1 MLLSVKNLST
11 EFPVKK
17 GIVRAV
23 EDVSFDVDQ
32 GEILAIVGESG
43 SGKSVT
49 SLSIMGLLAEPGHVA
64 GGSLEFEGKD
74 LATLSEKQYRELR
87 GNDMAMIFQ
96 EPMTSL
102 NPVYR
107 VGNQI
112 VEAIRT
118 HEKVSK
124 AEAKDRAVDL
134 LRKVGIPSP
143 EARINDY
150 PHQMSGG
157 MRQRVMIAMALA
169 CNPKLLIA
177 DEPTTALDV
186 TIQAQILDLLGRLR
200 DDTGMAVLLITH
212 DLGVVSETAD
222 RVVVMYCGQVVE
234 EAEVRTLFDHPMH
247 PYTLGLLKSIPRL
260 EDDDS
265 KRLYMIKGMVPNP
278 LEMPPGCH
286 FSDRCDSC
294 MDICRTKVPELVD
307 VDGHKVRCFL
317 YESADGEV
325 KSEEAIARA
334 EAEALADVEAAREV
348 ETAEALLSAEDLREA
363 EIENTASN
371 ATASAQAGAVELDIL
386 LDVQHL
392 TKRFAADTNFFG
404 KATSYVQAVD
414 DVSFQIRKGEAFGLV
429 GESGCGKT
437 TVGKM
442 LVNLLKPTS
451 GKIVFDGKELTAM
464 KPAERKQYCKDI
476 QLIFQDPYASLNP
489 RMRIGDIIAEP
500 IITNNILPKDQVE
513 DRVNELLERV
523 GLANYMRNR
532 YPHEFS
538 GGQRQRVGIARALA
552 VNPKLIVCDEPVSA
566 LDVSIQAQVLN
577 LLDELKEQFGLTYLF
592 IAHGLNVVKHVSDRV
607 GVMYLGKMMEIAPK
621 KALYADPLS
630 PYTQALLSAIP
641 SVDPA
646 AKKERIILEGDV
658 PSPIDPPPGCRF
670 ASRCFAKVNGC
681 DEVMPPLVEVKP
693 DHCVACHRYDK
704 GGPGTAV
711 I

>member
-186 TIQAQILDLLGRLR
+186 TIQAQILDLLRRLR

-307 VDGHKVRCFL
+307 IDGHKVRCFL

-348 ETAEALLSAEDLREA
+348 ETAEALLAAEDLREA
-363 EIENTASN
+363 EIE
-371 ATASAQAGAVELDIL
+371 EI
-386 LDVQHL
+386 
-392 TKRFAADTNFFG
+392 
-404 KATSYVQAVD
+404 
-414 DVSFQIRKGEAFGLV
+414 E
-429 GESGCGKT
+429 
-437 TVGKM
+437 
-442 LVNLLKPTS
+442 
-451 GKIVFDGKELTAM
+451 KE
-464 KPAERKQYCKDI
+464 E
-476 QLIFQDPYASLNP
+476 
-489 RMRIGDIIAEP
+489 E
-500 IITNNILPKDQVE
+500 
-513 DRVNELLERV
+513 
-523 GLANYMRNR
+523 
-532 YPHEFS
+532 
-538 GGQRQRVGIARALA
+538 
-552 VNPKLIVCDEPVSA
+552 
-566 LDVSIQAQVLN
+566 
-577 LLDELKEQFGLTYLF
+577 
-592 IAHGLNVVKHVSDRV
+592 
-607 GVMYLGKMMEIAPK
+607 
-621 KALYADPLS
+621 
-630 PYTQALLSAIP
+630 
-641 SVDPA
+641 
-646 AKKERIILEGDV
+646 
-658 PSPIDPPPGCRF
+658 
-670 ASRCFAKVNGC
+670 ASR
-681 DEVMPPLVEVKP
+681 
-693 DHCVACHRYDK
+693 
-704 GGPGTAV
+704 
-711 I
+711 

>member
-186 TIQAQILDLLGRLR
+186 TIQAQILDLLRRLR

-325 KSEEAIARA
+325 KSEEAITRA

-348 ETAEALLSAEDLREA
+348 ETAEALLAAEDLREA
-363 EIENTASN
+363 EIE
-371 ATASAQAGAVELDIL
+371 EI
-386 LDVQHL
+386 
-392 TKRFAADTNFFG
+392 
-404 KATSYVQAVD
+404 
-414 DVSFQIRKGEAFGLV
+414 E
-429 GESGCGKT
+429 
-437 TVGKM
+437 
-442 LVNLLKPTS
+442 
-451 GKIVFDGKELTAM
+451 KE
-464 KPAERKQYCKDI
+464 E
-476 QLIFQDPYASLNP
+476 
-489 RMRIGDIIAEP
+489 E
-500 IITNNILPKDQVE
+500 
-513 DRVNELLERV
+513 
-523 GLANYMRNR
+523 
-532 YPHEFS
+532 
-538 GGQRQRVGIARALA
+538 
-552 VNPKLIVCDEPVSA
+552 
-566 LDVSIQAQVLN
+566 
-577 LLDELKEQFGLTYLF
+577 
-592 IAHGLNVVKHVSDRV
+592 
-607 GVMYLGKMMEIAPK
+607 
-621 KALYADPLS
+621 
-630 PYTQALLSAIP
+630 
-641 SVDPA
+641 
-646 AKKERIILEGDV
+646 
-658 PSPIDPPPGCRF
+658 
-670 ASRCFAKVNGC
+670 ASR
-681 DEVMPPLVEVKP
+681 
-693 DHCVACHRYDK
+693 
-704 GGPGTAV
+704 
-711 I
+711 

>member
-186 TIQAQILDLLGRLR
+186 TIQEQILDLLRRLR

-294 MDICRTKVPELVD
+294 MDVCRTKVPELVD

-348 ETAEALLSAEDLREA
+348 ETAEALLAAEDLREA
-363 EIENTASN
+363 EIE
-371 ATASAQAGAVELDIL
+371 EI
-386 LDVQHL
+386 
-392 TKRFAADTNFFG
+392 
-404 KATSYVQAVD
+404 
-414 DVSFQIRKGEAFGLV
+414 E
-429 GESGCGKT
+429 
-437 TVGKM
+437 
-442 LVNLLKPTS
+442 
-451 GKIVFDGKELTAM
+451 KE
-464 KPAERKQYCKDI
+464 E
-476 QLIFQDPYASLNP
+476 
-489 RMRIGDIIAEP
+489 E
-500 IITNNILPKDQVE
+500 
-513 DRVNELLERV
+513 
-523 GLANYMRNR
+523 
-532 YPHEFS
+532 
-538 GGQRQRVGIARALA
+538 
-552 VNPKLIVCDEPVSA
+552 
-566 LDVSIQAQVLN
+566 
-577 LLDELKEQFGLTYLF
+577 
-592 IAHGLNVVKHVSDRV
+592 
-607 GVMYLGKMMEIAPK
+607 
-621 KALYADPLS
+621 
-630 PYTQALLSAIP
+630 
-641 SVDPA
+641 
-646 AKKERIILEGDV
+646 
-658 PSPIDPPPGCRF
+658 
-670 ASRCFAKVNGC
+670 ASR
-681 DEVMPPLVEVKP
+681 
-693 DHCVACHRYDK
+693 
-704 GGPGTAV
+704 
-711 I
+711 

>member
-23 EDVSFDVDQ
+23 EDVSFDVDA

-49 SLSIMGLLAEPGHVA
+49 SLSVMGLLAEPGHVA
-64 GGSLEFEGKD
+64 GGSMEFEGKD

-124 AEAKDRAVDL
+124 AEAKARAVDL

-186 TIQAQILDLLGRLR
+186 TIQAQILDLLRRLR

-260 EDDDS
+260 EDDDT

-294 MDICRTKVPELVD
+294 MDICRTKVPDLVD
-307 VDGHKVRCFL
+307 LDGHKVRCFL
-317 YESADGEV
+317 YENADGDAL
-325 KSEEAIARA
+325 SAAAIAQG
-334 EAEALADVEAAREV
+334 EAEALADVEAAREM
-348 ETAEALLSAEDLREA
+348 ETAEALLAAEELREA
-363 EIENTASN
+363 ELEEQ
-371 ATASAQAGAVELDIL
+371 ATEE
-386 LDVQHL
+386 
-392 TKRFAADTNFFG
+392 
-404 KATSYVQAVD
+404 
-414 DVSFQIRKGEAFGLV
+414 EA
-429 GESGCGKT
+429 
-437 TVGKM
+437 
-442 LVNLLKPTS
+442 
-451 GKIVFDGKELTAM
+451 
-464 KPAERKQYCKDI
+464 
-476 QLIFQDPYASLNP
+476 
-489 RMRIGDIIAEP
+489 
-500 IITNNILPKDQVE
+500 
-513 DRVNELLERV
+513 
-523 GLANYMRNR
+523 NR
-532 YPHEFS
+532 
-538 GGQRQRVGIARALA
+538 
-552 VNPKLIVCDEPVSA
+552 
-566 LDVSIQAQVLN
+566 
-577 LLDELKEQFGLTYLF
+577 
-592 IAHGLNVVKHVSDRV
+592 
-607 GVMYLGKMMEIAPK
+607 
-621 KALYADPLS
+621 
-630 PYTQALLSAIP
+630 
-641 SVDPA
+641 
-646 AKKERIILEGDV
+646 
-658 PSPIDPPPGCRF
+658 
-670 ASRCFAKVNGC
+670 
-681 DEVMPPLVEVKP
+681 
-693 DHCVACHRYDK
+693 
-704 GGPGTAV
+704 
-711 I
+711 

>member
-134 LRKVGIPSP
+134 LRKVGIPSS

-157 MRQRVMIAMALA
+157 MRQRVMIAMALS

-186 TIQAQILDLLGRLR
+186 TIQAQILDLLRRLR

-348 ETAEALLSAEDLREA
+348 ETAEALLAAEDLREA
-363 EIENTASN
+363 EIE
-371 ATASAQAGAVELDIL
+371 EI
-386 LDVQHL
+386 
-392 TKRFAADTNFFG
+392 
-404 KATSYVQAVD
+404 
-414 DVSFQIRKGEAFGLV
+414 E
-429 GESGCGKT
+429 
-437 TVGKM
+437 
-442 LVNLLKPTS
+442 
-451 GKIVFDGKELTAM
+451 KE
-464 KPAERKQYCKDI
+464 E
-476 QLIFQDPYASLNP
+476 
-489 RMRIGDIIAEP
+489 E
-500 IITNNILPKDQVE
+500 
-513 DRVNELLERV
+513 
-523 GLANYMRNR
+523 
-532 YPHEFS
+532 
-538 GGQRQRVGIARALA
+538 
-552 VNPKLIVCDEPVSA
+552 
-566 LDVSIQAQVLN
+566 
-577 LLDELKEQFGLTYLF
+577 
-592 IAHGLNVVKHVSDRV
+592 
-607 GVMYLGKMMEIAPK
+607 
-621 KALYADPLS
+621 
-630 PYTQALLSAIP
+630 
-641 SVDPA
+641 
-646 AKKERIILEGDV
+646 
-658 PSPIDPPPGCRF
+658 
-670 ASRCFAKVNGC
+670 ASR
-681 DEVMPPLVEVKP
+681 
-693 DHCVACHRYDK
+693 
-704 GGPGTAV
+704 
-711 I
+711 

>member
-32 GEILAIVGESG
+32 GQILAIVGESG

-64 GGSLEFEGKD
+64 GGSMEFEGKD

-124 AEAKDRAVDL
+124 AEAKARAVDL

-169 CNPKLLIA
+169 CDPDILIA

-186 TIQAQILDLLGRLR
+186 TIQAQILDLLRRLR

-348 ETAEALLSAEDLREA
+348 ETAEALLAAEDLREA
-363 EIENTASN
+363 EIE
-371 ATASAQAGAVELDIL
+371 EI
-386 LDVQHL
+386 
-392 TKRFAADTNFFG
+392 
-404 KATSYVQAVD
+404 
-414 DVSFQIRKGEAFGLV
+414 E
-429 GESGCGKT
+429 
-437 TVGKM
+437 
-442 LVNLLKPTS
+442 
-451 GKIVFDGKELTAM
+451 KE
-464 KPAERKQYCKDI
+464 E
-476 QLIFQDPYASLNP
+476 
-489 RMRIGDIIAEP
+489 E
-500 IITNNILPKDQVE
+500 
-513 DRVNELLERV
+513 
-523 GLANYMRNR
+523 
-532 YPHEFS
+532 
-538 GGQRQRVGIARALA
+538 
-552 VNPKLIVCDEPVSA
+552 
-566 LDVSIQAQVLN
+566 
-577 LLDELKEQFGLTYLF
+577 
-592 IAHGLNVVKHVSDRV
+592 
-607 GVMYLGKMMEIAPK
+607 
-621 KALYADPLS
+621 
-630 PYTQALLSAIP
+630 
-641 SVDPA
+641 
-646 AKKERIILEGDV
+646 
-658 PSPIDPPPGCRF
+658 
-670 ASRCFAKVNGC
+670 ASR
-681 DEVMPPLVEVKP
+681 
-693 DHCVACHRYDK
+693 
-704 GGPGTAV
+704 
-711 I
+711 

>member
-49 SLSIMGLLAEPGHVA
+49 SLSVMGLLAEPGHVA
-64 GGSLEFEGKD
+64 GGSMEFEGKD
-74 LATLSEKQYRELR
+74 LVTLSEREYRELR

-107 VGNQI
+107 VGKQI

-118 HEKVSK
+118 HENVSK
-124 AEAKDRAVDL
+124 KEARERAIDM

-143 EARINDY
+143 EKRIDDY

-157 MRQRVMIAMALA
+157 MRQRVMIAMALS

-186 TIQAQILDLLGRLR
+186 TIQAQILDLLRRLR
-200 DDTGMAVLLITH
+200 DDTGRAVLLITH

-294 MDICRTKVPELVD
+294 MDICREKIPDLVD
-307 VDGHKVRCFL
+307 VGGHKVRCFL
-317 YESADGEV
+317 YENAEGQAKSAA
-325 KSEEAIARA
+325 AIAEG
-334 EAEALADVEAAREV
+334 EAEAHADAEAARNV
-348 ETAEALLSAEDLREA
+348 ETAEALLAGEEIREA
-363 EIENTASN
+363 ELEELEKSEE
-371 ATASAQAGAVELDIL
+371 AG
-386 LDVQHL
+386 
-392 TKRFAADTNFFG
+392 R
-404 KATSYVQAVD
+404 
-414 DVSFQIRKGEAFGLV
+414 
-429 GESGCGKT
+429 
-437 TVGKM
+437 
-442 LVNLLKPTS
+442 
-451 GKIVFDGKELTAM
+451 
-464 KPAERKQYCKDI
+464 
-476 QLIFQDPYASLNP
+476 
-489 RMRIGDIIAEP
+489 
-500 IITNNILPKDQVE
+500 
-513 DRVNELLERV
+513 
-523 GLANYMRNR
+523 
-532 YPHEFS
+532 
-538 GGQRQRVGIARALA
+538 
-552 VNPKLIVCDEPVSA
+552 
-566 LDVSIQAQVLN
+566 
-577 LLDELKEQFGLTYLF
+577 
-592 IAHGLNVVKHVSDRV
+592 
-607 GVMYLGKMMEIAPK
+607 
-621 KALYADPLS
+621 
-630 PYTQALLSAIP
+630 
-641 SVDPA
+641 
-646 AKKERIILEGDV
+646 
-658 PSPIDPPPGCRF
+658 
-670 ASRCFAKVNGC
+670 
-681 DEVMPPLVEVKP
+681 
-693 DHCVACHRYDK
+693 
-704 GGPGTAV
+704 
-711 I
+711 

>member
-124 AEAKDRAVDL
+124 AEAKDRAADL

-186 TIQAQILDLLGRLR
+186 TIQAQILDLLRRLR

-294 MDICRTKVPELVD
+294 MDVCRTKVPELVD

-348 ETAEALLSAEDLREA
+348 ETAEALLAAEDLREA
-363 EIENTASN
+363 EIE
-371 ATASAQAGAVELDIL
+371 EI
-386 LDVQHL
+386 
-392 TKRFAADTNFFG
+392 
-404 KATSYVQAVD
+404 
-414 DVSFQIRKGEAFGLV
+414 E
-429 GESGCGKT
+429 
-437 TVGKM
+437 
-442 LVNLLKPTS
+442 
-451 GKIVFDGKELTAM
+451 KE
-464 KPAERKQYCKDI
+464 E
-476 QLIFQDPYASLNP
+476 
-489 RMRIGDIIAEP
+489 E
-500 IITNNILPKDQVE
+500 
-513 DRVNELLERV
+513 
-523 GLANYMRNR
+523 
-532 YPHEFS
+532 
-538 GGQRQRVGIARALA
+538 
-552 VNPKLIVCDEPVSA
+552 
-566 LDVSIQAQVLN
+566 
-577 LLDELKEQFGLTYLF
+577 
-592 IAHGLNVVKHVSDRV
+592 
-607 GVMYLGKMMEIAPK
+607 
-621 KALYADPLS
+621 
-630 PYTQALLSAIP
+630 
-641 SVDPA
+641 
-646 AKKERIILEGDV
+646 
-658 PSPIDPPPGCRF
+658 
-670 ASRCFAKVNGC
+670 ASR
-681 DEVMPPLVEVKP
+681 
-693 DHCVACHRYDK
+693 
-704 GGPGTAV
+704 
-711 I
+711 

>member
-64 GGSLEFEGKD
+64 GGSLEFEGND

-186 TIQAQILDLLGRLR
+186 TIQAQILDLLRRLR

-348 ETAEALLSAEDLREA
+348 ETAEALLAAEDLREA
-363 EIENTASN
+363 EIE
-371 ATASAQAGAVELDIL
+371 EI
-386 LDVQHL
+386 
-392 TKRFAADTNFFG
+392 
-404 KATSYVQAVD
+404 
-414 DVSFQIRKGEAFGLV
+414 E
-429 GESGCGKT
+429 
-437 TVGKM
+437 
-442 LVNLLKPTS
+442 
-451 GKIVFDGKELTAM
+451 KE
-464 KPAERKQYCKDI
+464 E
-476 QLIFQDPYASLNP
+476 
-489 RMRIGDIIAEP
+489 E
-500 IITNNILPKDQVE
+500 
-513 DRVNELLERV
+513 
-523 GLANYMRNR
+523 
-532 YPHEFS
+532 
-538 GGQRQRVGIARALA
+538 
-552 VNPKLIVCDEPVSA
+552 
-566 LDVSIQAQVLN
+566 
-577 LLDELKEQFGLTYLF
+577 
-592 IAHGLNVVKHVSDRV
+592 
-607 GVMYLGKMMEIAPK
+607 
-621 KALYADPLS
+621 
-630 PYTQALLSAIP
+630 
-641 SVDPA
+641 
-646 AKKERIILEGDV
+646 
-658 PSPIDPPPGCRF
+658 
-670 ASRCFAKVNGC
+670 ASR
-681 DEVMPPLVEVKP
+681 
-693 DHCVACHRYDK
+693 
-704 GGPGTAV
+704 
-711 I
+711 

>member
-186 TIQAQILDLLGRLR
+186 TIQAQILDLLRRLR

-325 KSEEAIARA
+325 KSEEGIARA

-348 ETAEALLSAEDLREA
+348 ETAEALLAAEDLREA
-363 EIENTASN
+363 EIE
-371 ATASAQAGAVELDIL
+371 EI
-386 LDVQHL
+386 
-392 TKRFAADTNFFG
+392 
-404 KATSYVQAVD
+404 
-414 DVSFQIRKGEAFGLV
+414 E
-429 GESGCGKT
+429 
-437 TVGKM
+437 
-442 LVNLLKPTS
+442 
-451 GKIVFDGKELTAM
+451 KE
-464 KPAERKQYCKDI
+464 E
-476 QLIFQDPYASLNP
+476 
-489 RMRIGDIIAEP
+489 E
-500 IITNNILPKDQVE
+500 
-513 DRVNELLERV
+513 
-523 GLANYMRNR
+523 
-532 YPHEFS
+532 
-538 GGQRQRVGIARALA
+538 
-552 VNPKLIVCDEPVSA
+552 
-566 LDVSIQAQVLN
+566 
-577 LLDELKEQFGLTYLF
+577 
-592 IAHGLNVVKHVSDRV
+592 
-607 GVMYLGKMMEIAPK
+607 
-621 KALYADPLS
+621 
-630 PYTQALLSAIP
+630 
-641 SVDPA
+641 
-646 AKKERIILEGDV
+646 
-658 PSPIDPPPGCRF
+658 
-670 ASRCFAKVNGC
+670 ASR
-681 DEVMPPLVEVKP
+681 
-693 DHCVACHRYDK
+693 
-704 GGPGTAV
+704 
-711 I
+711 

>member
-87 GNDMAMIFQ
+87 SNDMAMIFQ

-186 TIQAQILDLLGRLR
+186 TIQAQILDLLRRLR

-348 ETAEALLSAEDLREA
+348 ETAEALLAAEDLREA
-363 EIENTASN
+363 EIE
-371 ATASAQAGAVELDIL
+371 EI
-386 LDVQHL
+386 
-392 TKRFAADTNFFG
+392 
-404 KATSYVQAVD
+404 
-414 DVSFQIRKGEAFGLV
+414 E
-429 GESGCGKT
+429 
-437 TVGKM
+437 
-442 LVNLLKPTS
+442 
-451 GKIVFDGKELTAM
+451 KE
-464 KPAERKQYCKDI
+464 E
-476 QLIFQDPYASLNP
+476 
-489 RMRIGDIIAEP
+489 E
-500 IITNNILPKDQVE
+500 
-513 DRVNELLERV
+513 
-523 GLANYMRNR
+523 
-532 YPHEFS
+532 
-538 GGQRQRVGIARALA
+538 
-552 VNPKLIVCDEPVSA
+552 
-566 LDVSIQAQVLN
+566 
-577 LLDELKEQFGLTYLF
+577 
-592 IAHGLNVVKHVSDRV
+592 
-607 GVMYLGKMMEIAPK
+607 
-621 KALYADPLS
+621 
-630 PYTQALLSAIP
+630 
-641 SVDPA
+641 
-646 AKKERIILEGDV
+646 
-658 PSPIDPPPGCRF
+658 
-670 ASRCFAKVNGC
+670 ASR
-681 DEVMPPLVEVKP
+681 
-693 DHCVACHRYDK
+693 
-704 GGPGTAV
+704 
-711 I
+711 

>member
-186 TIQAQILDLLGRLR
+186 TIQAQILDLLRRLR
-200 DDTGMAVLLITH
+200 DDTCMAVLLITH

-348 ETAEALLSAEDLREA
+348 ETAEALLAAEDLREA
-363 EIENTASN
+363 EIE
-371 ATASAQAGAVELDIL
+371 EI
-386 LDVQHL
+386 
-392 TKRFAADTNFFG
+392 
-404 KATSYVQAVD
+404 
-414 DVSFQIRKGEAFGLV
+414 E
-429 GESGCGKT
+429 
-437 TVGKM
+437 
-442 LVNLLKPTS
+442 
-451 GKIVFDGKELTAM
+451 KE
-464 KPAERKQYCKDI
+464 E
-476 QLIFQDPYASLNP
+476 
-489 RMRIGDIIAEP
+489 E
-500 IITNNILPKDQVE
+500 
-513 DRVNELLERV
+513 
-523 GLANYMRNR
+523 
-532 YPHEFS
+532 
-538 GGQRQRVGIARALA
+538 
-552 VNPKLIVCDEPVSA
+552 
-566 LDVSIQAQVLN
+566 
-577 LLDELKEQFGLTYLF
+577 
-592 IAHGLNVVKHVSDRV
+592 
-607 GVMYLGKMMEIAPK
+607 
-621 KALYADPLS
+621 
-630 PYTQALLSAIP
+630 
-641 SVDPA
+641 
-646 AKKERIILEGDV
+646 
-658 PSPIDPPPGCRF
+658 
-670 ASRCFAKVNGC
+670 ASR
-681 DEVMPPLVEVKP
+681 
-693 DHCVACHRYDK
+693 
-704 GGPGTAV
+704 
-711 I
+711 

>member
-186 TIQAQILDLLGRLR
+186 TIQAQILDLLRRLR

-286 FSDRCDSC
+286 FSDRCASC

-348 ETAEALLSAEDLREA
+348 ETAEALLAAEDLREA
-363 EIENTASN
+363 EIE
-371 ATASAQAGAVELDIL
+371 EI
-386 LDVQHL
+386 
-392 TKRFAADTNFFG
+392 
-404 KATSYVQAVD
+404 
-414 DVSFQIRKGEAFGLV
+414 E
-429 GESGCGKT
+429 
-437 TVGKM
+437 
-442 LVNLLKPTS
+442 
-451 GKIVFDGKELTAM
+451 KE
-464 KPAERKQYCKDI
+464 E
-476 QLIFQDPYASLNP
+476 
-489 RMRIGDIIAEP
+489 E
-500 IITNNILPKDQVE
+500 
-513 DRVNELLERV
+513 
-523 GLANYMRNR
+523 
-532 YPHEFS
+532 
-538 GGQRQRVGIARALA
+538 
-552 VNPKLIVCDEPVSA
+552 
-566 LDVSIQAQVLN
+566 
-577 LLDELKEQFGLTYLF
+577 
-592 IAHGLNVVKHVSDRV
+592 
-607 GVMYLGKMMEIAPK
+607 
-621 KALYADPLS
+621 
-630 PYTQALLSAIP
+630 
-641 SVDPA
+641 
-646 AKKERIILEGDV
+646 
-658 PSPIDPPPGCRF
+658 
-670 ASRCFAKVNGC
+670 ASR
-681 DEVMPPLVEVKP
+681 
-693 DHCVACHRYDK
+693 
-704 GGPGTAV
+704 
-711 I
+711 